1 MKMDLSYRTALIFT
15 AALALTAVPFSCQK
29 HYDMVPPPAV
39 QEDDDLD
46 DEIFGD
52 AEDYFVSLYGD
63 GEMDGSSWENAL
75 DEAGLIDLL
84 TGAEN
89 LSECHIHVC
98 EGTYHL
104 SLTANTSI
112 TVKKNVAGI
121 FGGYSDQSQGTST
134 ETRDPEKY
142 QTIFSG
148 DLNENGTADE
158 GDCGLMT
165 INSGHVKIDGVIFQH
180 GYISE
185 NTALAQTSGSG
196 FFIDGDAATTILEL
210 SDCIVRDCVHG
221 ATSSHSVEAGGAAIR
236 IMTGQARL
244 KNVQLTGNHSGNRGG
259 AIRCCEDGSILML
272 DRCFIN
278 GNSIT
283 DAWGSGIQLSGG
295 SVCLNNT
302 TISGNTT
309 GQPAQGGQMNGGA
322 AMLIV
327 NSTIIGEAT
336 ESYTVRCESPKGS
349 TTRFINNVFLSEDG
363 SGTGF
368 YLNGDNEATSF
379 GFNLYNSVY
388 AVTMLASDRQYPGE
402 FKTLCSYNEE
412 ENVFEW
418 TTDNA
423 GVSEFAT
430 SEAVTEAVRGFNP
443 EKCPVANLG
452 NVFAD
457 WCTEAAFS
465 VDARGSAR
473 NPEKFQPGAYDA
485 GLE

>member
-52 AEDYFVSLYGD
+52 AEDYFVSLYGE
-63 GEMDGSSWENAL
+63 GEMDGSSWDNAL
-75 DEAGLIDLL
+75 DAAGLIDLL
-84 TGAEN
+84 TGSAD
-89 LSECHIHVC
+89 LSKCHIHVS
-98 EGTYHL
+98 EGTYCL
-104 SLTANTSI
+104 ASAANTSV
-112 TVKKNVAGI
+112 TVKKDVAGI
-121 FGGYSDQSQGTST
+121 FGGYSSLSQGTST
-134 ETRDPEKY
+134 ENRDPEKY
-142 QTIFSG
+142 PTIFSG
-148 DLNENGTADE
+148 DLNEDGMADE
-158 GDCGLMT
+158 GDSGLMT
-165 INSGHVKIDGVIFQH
+165 INSGHVKIDGVTFQH

-185 NTALAQTSGSG
+185 NTASARTGGSG
-196 FFIDGDAATTILEL
+196 FFIDGDASSTILEL
-210 SDCIVRDCVHG
+210 SGCIVRDCVNA
-221 ATSSHSVEAGGAAIR
+221 ATNSSYAGGAAIM

-244 KNVQLTGNHSGNRGG
+244 KDVQLTGNASDNRGG

-272 DRCFIN
+272 DRCLIN

-283 DAWGSGIQLSGG
+283 NQWGAGIQLSSGN
-295 SVCLNNT
+295 VCINNT

-309 GQPAQGGQMNGGA
+309 GKPAQSGQINGGA

-327 NSTIIGEAT
+327 NSTVIGEVS
-336 ESYTVRCESPKGS
+336 EVYVVRCESPKGS

-388 AVTMLASDRQYPGE
+388 AVPMLASDRQYTGN
-402 FKTLCSYNEE
+402 FTDLCSYNGQD
-412 ENVFEW
+412 NVFEW
-418 TTDNA
+418 TAGNA
-423 GVSEFAT
+423 GVTEFAT
-430 SEAVTEAVRGFNP
+430 AGEVTGAVRGFNP
-443 EKCPVANLG
+443 EKCPVADLG

-457 WCTEAAFS
+457 WCTESAFS
-465 VDARGSAR
+465 VDARGSGR

>member
-1 MKMDLSYRTALIFT
+1 
-15 AALALTAVPFSCQK
+15 
-29 HYDMVPPPAV
+29 
-39 QEDDDLD
+39 
-46 DEIFGD
+46 
-52 AEDYFVSLYGD
+52 
-63 GEMDGSSWENAL
+63 
-75 DEAGLIDLL
+75 
-84 TGAEN
+84 
-89 LSECHIHVC
+89 
-98 EGTYHL
+98 
-104 SLTANTSI
+104 
-112 TVKKNVAGI
+112 
-121 FGGYSDQSQGTST
+121 
-134 ETRDPEKY
+134 
-142 QTIFSG
+142 
-148 DLNENGTADE
+148 
-158 GDCGLMT
+158 
-165 INSGHVKIDGVIFQH
+165 
-180 GYISE
+180 
-185 NTALAQTSGSG
+185 
-196 FFIDGDAATTILEL
+196 
-210 SDCIVRDCVHG
+210 
-221 ATSSHSVEAGGAAIR
+221 
-236 IMTGQARL
+236 
-244 KNVQLTGNHSGNRGG
+244 
-259 AIRCCEDGSILML
+259 ML

-283 DAWGSGIQLSGG
+283 DVWGSGIQLSGG

-309 GQPAQGGQMNGGA
+309 GKPAQGGQMNGGA

-388 AVTMLASDRQYPGE
+388 AVTMLASDRQYTGE

-452 NVFAD
+452 NLFAD
-457 WCTEAAFS
+457 WCTADGFS